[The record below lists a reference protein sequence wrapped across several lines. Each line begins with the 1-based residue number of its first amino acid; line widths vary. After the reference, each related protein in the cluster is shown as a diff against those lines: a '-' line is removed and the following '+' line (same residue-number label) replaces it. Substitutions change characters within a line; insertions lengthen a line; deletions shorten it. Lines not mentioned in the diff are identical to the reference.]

1 MGQCLNIDGCYQAFL
16 SNAANPTSDPYKPEV
31 IGQLDSNDSRMQQVY
46 YANGKVWGALDT
58 RMTVGGQ
65 EQAGIAWFIVK
76 PSMIGQGKV
85 GPQSAVVNQGYLGVA
100 NANVT
105 YPALAVNSSGQGAM
119 ALRSSGQRLMRV
131 RRTRCSTTPGLRG
144 PSR

>member
-1 MGQCLNIDGCYQAFL
+1 
-16 SNAANPTSDPYKPEV
+16 
-31 IGQLDSNDSRMQQVY
+31 MQQVY

-58 RMTVGGQ
+58 RMSVGGQ

-100 NANVT
+100 GGERHLSRPRRELVGAGSDGVYACRLND
-105 YPALAVNSSGQGAM
+105 LSECGGHAVQQLRPDRSDLPNGAR
-119 ALRSSGQRLMRV
+119 AGATGRLQ
-131 RRTRCSTTPGLRG
+131 
-144 PSR
+144 